1 MLPEPAHPEGHGG
14 HAHHPALAHH
24 FDNLAQQGEASTLGM
39 WVFLVTEVLF
49 FGGLFLVYL
58 VYRSTYP
65 EAFIA
70 GSHEL
75 DVLLGGIN
83 TAVLITSSL
92 TMALAVHAAQTG
104 HRRTLMIFLVVTMV
118 LGAAFLGIKSVEYY
132 HKFVEHH
139 VPGPGFQFEEE
150 YIRHAQLFFSLYFI
164 MTGLHALHM
173 IIGLGI
179 MTGCSGGRGAASSP
193 PSTTARSRSAASTG
207 TSSTSSGFSCSRC
220 CICWGDTDDAT
231 ADRTQRP
238 QRSQRKEI
246 YGISLRALRALRS
259 SAVGC
264 GAGGGAKH

>member
-1 MLPEPAHPEGHGG
+1 MLPEPAHPHGHGQ
-14 HAHHPALAHH
+14 AHHPALAHH

-75 DVLLGGIN
+75 DVMLGTIN

-92 TMALAVHAAQTG
+92 TMALAVHGAQTG
-104 HRRTLMIFLVVTMV
+104 NRRLVLILLVATMV
-118 LGAAFLGIKSVEYY
+118 LGAVFLGIKSVEYY
-132 HKFVEHH
+132 HKFEEHH
-139 VPGPGFQFEEE
+139 IPGPGFQFEDKTLFNH
-150 YIRHAQLFFSLYFI
+150 IQLFFSLYFF

-179 MTGCSGGRGAASSP
+179 MTWMLWWTWRGVITAEYYSPIEISGLYWHFVDIVWIFLFPLLYLLGRHG
-193 PSTTARSRSAASTG
+193 
-207 TSSTSSGFSCSRC
+207 
-220 CICWGDTDDAT
+220 
-231 ADRTQRP
+231 
-238 QRSQRKEI
+238 
-246 YGISLRALRALRS
+246 
-259 SAVGC
+259 
-264 GAGGGAKH
+264 